1 MTDREKAIVMAYTGV
16 CMLKKDEFKIFH
28 KYVEEVI
35 GRPVYTHELGEL
47 REKIREASKEDF
59 LKLCKEDTGKE
70 EHMEKWIPVSERLP
84 EDNTRVLVTV
94 KVENR
99 EPKVRSGY
107 YYMDGHFHIDNGDC
121 WESRDKELLAW
132 MSLPK
137 PY

>member
-1 MTDREKAIVMAYTGV
+1 MTLDEAINHA
-16 CMLKKDEFKIFH
+16 
-28 KYVEEVI
+28 EEVI
-35 GRPVYTHELGEL
+35 EEQEKLAKRYDDASGYTRSHIESIRTSDAKQCIKCADEHQQLAEWLKELKQL
-47 REKIREASKEDF
+47 REHTR
-59 LKLCKEDTGKE
+59 
-70 EHMEKWIPVSERLP
+70 WIPVSERLP

-132 MSLPK
+132 MPLPK

>member
-16 CMLKKDEFKIFH
+16 CMLQGDEFNIFH

-94 KVENR
+94 KVENK

-132 MSLPK
+132 MPLPK